1 MYKDKTHKCLVI
13 TEQPHCNLN
22 GILKATCREK
32 SWEGRAL
39 AIYIPTEVYSTGP
52 AQKKATSFHSMCRL
66 SDLQAAAVFQMLFH
80 RSSMGLFILC
90 WLPLNLKTLSAFT
103 ARASANQRKAETI
116 FTQRELG
123 TAAFLKLLFIIFI
136 SAWIFPPSVSQLY
149 SIKRD
154 KSRQMH
160 VCKHD
165 TKCRPFLTKGTTLA
179 YFLLIIYGFLNMSN
193 ITYLAYPFTCMYG
206 KQIFP
211 FWI

>member
-1 MYKDKTHKCLVI
+1 MPWEIVRGSSPCHLH
-13 TEQPHCNLN
+13 PHWGLFY
-22 GILKATCREK
+22 R
-32 SWEGRAL
+32 S
-39 AIYIPTEVYSTGP
+39 SS
-52 AQKKATSFHSMCRL
+52 KKATSFHSMCRV

-90 WLPLNLKTLSAFT
+90 WLNLKTLSAFT

-165 TKCRPFLTKGTTLA
+165 TKCLPFLTKGTTLA